1 MTQRK
6 RLGLSIPISL
16 YEIMKSEVAYTG
28 QTLNALILQILWDW
42 TKTNAQNET
51 QKKE

>member
-1 MTQRK
+1 VTQRK

-16 YEIMKSEVAYTG
+16 YDIMKNETAYTG

-42 TKTNAQNET
+42 A
-51 QKKE
+51 KKNPSTAR